1 MIISCAGRT
10 EKPLQKGHFLGVS
23 LLDRPIYSYVDAA
36 RLLRLPAQTL
46 RRWMEGATRAGR
58 DYPPV
63 IREDPLDVD
72 YVTWGEFVEAGLLL
86 GYRQKRISLQKM
98 RPFIERMRK
107 EQGIPY
113 PLAHFKPLIDK
124 KELVYELQQ
133 ASLLDPRLY
142 LVRAE
147 GDQMLLAP
155 PVQEYLDRV
164 DFDPAGVVHR
174 MRPVARDNPV
184 VIDPEVSFGIPQI
197 KGIRTE
203 LVAESVD
210 GGETE
215 EQAALSWG
223 LGLSEVQAALE
234 WERSLKKAA

>member
-1 MIISCAGRT
+1 MS
-10 EKPLQKGHFLGVS
+10 VS
-23 LLDRPIYSYVDAA
+23 LLDRPIYSYAEAA
-36 RLLRLPAQTL
+36 RLLQLPAQTL
-46 RRWMEGATRAGR
+46 RRWMEGAKRAGK

-63 IREDPLDVD
+63 IRAEPLGVD
-72 YVTWGEFVEAGLLL
+72 YLTWGEFVEAGLLL
-86 GYRQKRISLQKM
+86 GYRQKHVSLQKM
-98 RPFIERMRK
+98 RPFIERMRV

-133 ASLLDPRLY
+133 QTLLDPRLY

-164 DFDPAGVVHR
+164 DFDPAGVVSR
-174 MRPVARDNPV
+174 LRPSGRLSPV

-197 KGIRTE
+197 KGVRTE
-203 LVAESVD
+203 LVAESVA

-223 LGLSEVQAALE
+223 LGLSEVRAALA